1 MPAQGVECGWK
12 PAGWHVLTLLN
23 SRPPSLPQPPE
34 PTFAAPPKVLPEHHE
49 LVVGRGALL
58 NSRIPSLPRPQ
69 EPISC
74 SVNEHVFQ
82 ASRAWYRASVGQA
95 RIHTCLGAEAGATML
110 TNTHTHNT
118 HRLLPPSRLISK
130 IHTQKGCALCRRPRK
145 TKIELKLAFEL
156 EFQLRLKVCVFSFHG
171 FVFQVSHRC
180 AIPRPDSQFTFHTSI
195 RMYIYTY
202 LYLYVCFMFHVSI
215 CHVPTFHLHVQFQFF
230 NVNFSYF
237 HFHVFNFHVHV
248 QFSVFIFYVSI
259 LMCSCFM
266 ISFPY
271 SYFSFFMF
279 RVFMF

>member
-82 ASRAWYRASVGQA
+82 ASRAWDRASVGQA

-130 IHTQKGCALCRRPRK
+130 IHIWGWGLGGLGHELRNRAPCNNGSRSANRLASKQSSTSSQSGAVLLPVFWDLLLCG
-145 TKIELKLAFEL
+145 L
-156 EFQLRLKVCVFSFHG
+156 
-171 FVFQVSHRC
+171 
-180 AIPRPDSQFTFHTSI
+180 
-195 RMYIYTY
+195 
-202 LYLYVCFMFHVSI
+202 
-215 CHVPTFHLHVQFQFF
+215 
-230 NVNFSYF
+230 
-237 HFHVFNFHVHV
+237 
-248 QFSVFIFYVSI
+248 
-259 LMCSCFM
+259 
-266 ISFPY
+266 
-271 SYFSFFMF
+271 
-279 RVFMF
+279 

>member
-1 MPAQGVECGWK
+1 MPAHEVECGWK

-23 SRPPSLPQPPE
+23 SRPPFLPQPPE

-130 IHTQKGCALCRRPRK
+130 KHTREGCAHCRRPQGKVAVGKCRGDSGF
-145 TKIELKLAFEL
+145 KLLPSGSTAHPPSNSAL
-156 EFQLRLKVCVFSFHG
+156 SSPRGNGLRDNS
-171 FVFQVSHRC
+171 SS
-180 AIPRPDSQFTFHTSI
+180 RPV
-195 RMYIYTY
+195 RA
-202 LYLYVCFMFHVSI
+202 
-215 CHVPTFHLHVQFQFF
+215 
-230 NVNFSYF
+230 
-237 HFHVFNFHVHV
+237 
-248 QFSVFIFYVSI
+248 SVI
-259 LMCSCFM
+259 LL
-266 ISFPY
+266 
-271 SYFSFFMF
+271 
-279 RVFMF
+279 

>member
-74 SVNEHVFQ
+74 SVNEHVFP
-82 ASRAWYRASVGQA
+82 ASRAWDRASVGQA

-130 IHTQKGCALCRRPRK
+130 IHIWGWGWGLGGWGAGGLGLGLGGSPSKSATFFH
-145 TKIELKLAFEL
+145 T
-156 EFQLRLKVCVFSFHG
+156 LRL
-171 FVFQVSHRC
+171 
-180 AIPRPDSQFTFHTSI
+180 RPWGWG
-195 RMYIYTY
+195 RA
-202 LYLYVCFMFHVSI
+202 
-215 CHVPTFHLHVQFQFF
+215 
-230 NVNFSYF
+230 
-237 HFHVFNFHVHV
+237 
-248 QFSVFIFYVSI
+248 
-259 LMCSCFM
+259 
-266 ISFPY
+266 
-271 SYFSFFMF
+271 
-279 RVFMF
+279 RGRG

>member
-1 MPAQGVECGWK
+1 VPAQGVECGWK

-130 IHTQKGCALCRRPRK
+130 IHTREGCAHCRRPRK
-145 TKIELKLAFEL
+145 NKISDAPSKYIPRHSRDAFGS
-156 EFQLRLKVCVFSFHG
+156 VSA
-171 FVFQVSHRC
+171 FVFYFGRQLSSPQAPFGIHFSSSEGRWNSSGERQRTLW
-180 AIPRPDSQFTFHTSI
+180 RPEEAPGTREATSAE
-195 RMYIYTY
+195 RGA
-202 LYLYVCFMFHVSI
+202 VD
-215 CHVPTFHLHVQFQFF
+215 
-230 NVNFSYF
+230 
-237 HFHVFNFHVHV
+237 
-248 QFSVFIFYVSI
+248 
-259 LMCSCFM
+259 
-266 ISFPY
+266 
-271 SYFSFFMF
+271 
-279 RVFMF
+279 

>member
-130 IHTQKGCALCRRPRK
+130 IHIWGWGWGWGGLGHELRNRAPCNNGSRSANRLASNQKM
-145 TKIELKLAFEL
+145 
-156 EFQLRLKVCVFSFHG
+156 VF
-171 FVFQVSHRC
+171 
-180 AIPRPDSQFTFHTSI
+180 
-195 RMYIYTY
+195 
-202 LYLYVCFMFHVSI
+202 
-215 CHVPTFHLHVQFQFF
+215 
-230 NVNFSYF
+230 
-237 HFHVFNFHVHV
+237 
-248 QFSVFIFYVSI
+248 
-259 LMCSCFM
+259 
-266 ISFPY
+266 
-271 SYFSFFMF
+271 
-279 RVFMF
+279 